1 MKTLFLSVA
10 VATASLVGFMPEKP
24 EAIKNLNA
32 EYREFEWVNPET
44 NETIVADAWEFSP
57 SQTDEIMHI
66 ILANDTAWFFEQDSN
81 LFIVYWNP
89 DVTVQSAY
97 NKKGLVNHWV
107 YESESFE

>member
-10 VATASLVGFMPEKP
+10 IATTAIVGITPDKP
-24 EAIKNLNA
+24 EAIKGLNA
-32 EYREFEWVNPET
+32 EYCEFEWVNPQT
-44 NETIVADAWEFSP
+44 NETIVSDAWEFSP
-57 SQTDEIMHI
+57 SQTDDIQHI
-66 ILANDTAWFFEQDSN
+66 INESDTAWFFEQDSN